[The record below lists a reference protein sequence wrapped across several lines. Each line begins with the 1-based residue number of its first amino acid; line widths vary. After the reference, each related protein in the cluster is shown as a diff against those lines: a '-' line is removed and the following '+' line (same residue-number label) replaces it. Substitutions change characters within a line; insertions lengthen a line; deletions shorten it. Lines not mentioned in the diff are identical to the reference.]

1 MEKSLEAELRASGS
15 RATGELAR
23 DERQGGNALSTRER
37 CCTEREAPER
47 RDPGHGC
54 GTKQAREPDRGV
66 NRREAE
72 NAWGRTE
79 AGGLETS
86 RNTGVPCAGAGEIR
100 SEARVSRANDQWT
113 RAGEVVMRVETLVGK

>member
-1 MEKSLEAELRASGS
+1 MNARSGTDRVRRPGQRETEHLEEQETVRGAGTGGAHRFVGATLLRVEKGLEAELRASGS

-72 NAWGRTE
+72 SA
-79 AGGLETS
+79 
-86 RNTGVPCAGAGEIR
+86 
-100 SEARVSRANDQWT
+100 
-113 RAGEVVMRVETLVGK
+113 